1 MAAKKETRPKRVRKA
16 PFIIILVF
24 LIMGIVG
31 IMTGEVSRVLE
42 QAVQVCLSCI
52 VITSY
57 SIHYTKLYEN
67 LFVLEAHPSH
77 RVAGVIHIH
86 DLVKAGLR

>member
-52 VITSY
+52 GI
-57 SIHYTKLYEN
+57 
-67 LFVLEAHPSH
+67 
-77 RVAGVIHIH
+77 G
-86 DLVKAGLR
+86 